1 MEIVFLIVGILV
13 GAAIGYLAAKLRQPR
28 AGADTSEFERKI
40 ASLETERTLLRTEK
54 DEQKKEFEKQKQE
67 LQSGYEKDR
76 DALRK
81 DFEGQRSLLLNEFQ
95 TEKTRLLNE
104 LGDLQQKHLE
114 ATKSLEKSRTFFQ
127 AQEEKIDAQKKE
139 IENLQVKL
147 TLEFKNIANEILE
160 EKTKKFT
167 EQNKTNLETILNPL
181 KDKIKDFEDKVE
193 KTYKAESTER
203 ITLKAEIKQLVEL
216 NKQVSDEANN
226 LTRALKG
233 DNKAQGNW
241 GEVILE
247 KILERSGLS
256 KERGE
261 YNTEVVL
268 ENAHGEKIRPDAVIY
283 LPDNK
288 HIIVDSKVSL
298 VAYQGYVAA
307 DSEEA
312 RNTFIKDH
320 ISSLKNHIKTLSEK
334 HYSSTGSLN
343 TPDFV
348 LMFLPIESSFG
359 LAVQSDH
366 EIFSYAW
373 DRKIVV
379 VSPSTLLATLR
390 TIAAIWK
397 QELQTKNA
405 LEIAR
410 QSGALYDKFVA
421 FVQDLDDIGRNIER
435 TQKAYSEARGK
446 LQEGKGN
453 LVSRA
458 EKIKDLGA
466 RASKSLPENLLDPE
480 SQATLH
486 E

>member
-1 MEIVFLIVGILV
+1 MEIVFLIIGIVVGGV
-13 GAAIGYLAAKLRQPR
+13 IGYLVNRSQKPK
-28 AGADTSEFERKI
+28 GEIDTSNFEKKI
-40 ASLETERTLLRTEK
+40 SSLETETLMVKNEK
-54 DEQKKEFEKQKQE
+54 EEQKKEFEKQKAELAAELHAEREKLNAASTRLAKAEEAFKNQDEKLRTQKSEIEE
-67 LQSGYEKDR
+67 LQK
-76 DALRK
+76 
-81 DFEGQRSLLLNEFQ
+81 
-95 TEKTRLLNE
+95 RL
-104 LGDLQQKHLE
+104 
-114 ATKSLEKSRTFFQ
+114 TT
-127 AQEEKIDAQKKE
+127 
-139 IENLQVKL
+139 
-147 TLEFKNIANEILE
+147 EFKNIANEILE
-160 EKTKKFT
+160 EKSKRFT
-167 EQNKTNLETILNPL
+167 EQNKTNMDSILNPL
-181 KDKIKDFEDKVE
+181 KLKIEDFEKKVE
-193 KTYKAESTER
+193 NTYKAESTER

-233 DNKAQGNW
+233 DNKTQGNW

-261 YNTEVVL
+261 YKTQETL
-268 ENAHGEKIRPDAVIY
+268 ENSNGETIRPDAIIY

-288 HIIVDSKVSL
+288 HIVVDSKVSL
-298 VAYQGYVAA
+298 IAYQNFVVAEN
-307 DSEEA
+307 EELRSA
-312 RNTFIKDH
+312 FLKEH
-320 ISSLKNHIKTLSEK
+320 VKSLKTHILSLSDK
-334 HYSSTGSLN
+334 LYASSTVLN

-359 LAVQSDH
+359 VAVQSDQ

-405 LEIAR
+405 MEIAR

-421 FVQDLDDIGRNIER
+421 FVEDLDNIGKRIDS
-435 TQKAYSEARGK
+435 TQKAYADARNK
-446 LQEGKGN
+446 LEEGKGN
-453 LVSRA
+453 LISRA

-466 RASKSLPENLLDPE
+466 KAGKSLPENLLDKE
-480 SQATLH
+480 NNQLGLH
-486 E
+486 NE

>member
-1 MEIVFLIVGILV
+1 MNIVFLIIGIIV
-13 GAAIGYLAAKLRQPR
+13 GAILGFLIARVQKPTATVGNNAEAEKQIAALQAENSIVKKQKEEQKADFEKLKTELQL
-28 AGADTSEFERKI
+28 SF
-40 ASLETERTLLRTEK
+40 ETEK
-54 DEQKKEFEKQKQE
+54 
-67 LQSGYEKDR
+67 
-76 DALRK
+76 
-81 DFEGQRSLLLNEFQ
+81 N
-95 TEKTRLLNE
+95 RLLGE
-104 LGDLQQKHLE
+104 LKAEQEKFLE
-114 ATKSLEKSRTFFQ
+114 ASRSLEKSRTFFT
-127 AQEEKIDAQKKE
+127 AQEAKIVEQKKE
-139 IENLQVKL
+139 IENLQAKL
-147 TLEFKNIANEILE
+147 TVEFKNIANEILE
-160 EKTKKFT
+160 EKSKKFT
-167 EQNKTNLETILNPL
+167 EQNKTNLESILNPL

-226 LTRALKG
+226 LTKALKG

-268 ENAHGEKIRPDAVIY
+268 ENVHGEKIRPDAIVY

-288 HIIVDSKVSL
+288 HLIVDSKVSL
-298 VAYQGYVAA
+298 VAYQNFVAA
-307 DSEEA
+307 ETEEQ
-312 RNTFIKDH
+312 RNAFLKEHVT
-320 ISSLKNHIKTLSEK
+320 SLKNHVKLLSEK
-334 HYSSTGSLN
+334 HYASAGNLN

-359 LAVQSDH
+359 VAVQSDQ
-366 EIFSYAW
+366 EIFSFAW

-405 LEIAR
+405 MEIAR

-421 FVQDLDDIGRNIER
+421 FVEDLDDIGKRIES
-435 TQKAYSEARGK
+435 TQKAYNDARNK
-446 LQEGKGN
+446 LEEGKGN
-453 LVSRA
+453 LISRA
-458 EKIKDLGA
+458 EKIKELGA
-466 RASKSLPENLLDPE
+466 KASKSLPDNLLDKE
-480 SQATLH
+480 NNAALND
-486 E
+486 